1 MKCQNHP
8 DKEVKGACVGCGNF
22 FCEDCLTQVHGKN
35 YCKKCLVEI
44 AEKQDSNR
52 SEKAAVQPQII
63 IQQNQQQQQQQQQQ
77 QKPVKKSEWGTIV
90 LICCILLFI
99 LFLIGMAMSAGHH

>member
-44 AEKQDSNR
+44 AEKQDSDR
-52 SEKAAVQPQII
+52 TERTTAQPQII
-63 IQQNQQQQQQQQQQ
+63 IQQNQQQQQQQQQ
-77 QKPVKKSEWGTIV
+77 KPAKKSEWKVIILV
-90 LICCILLFI
+90 CCILLFI
-99 LFLIGMAMSAGHH
+99 LFLIGMAISAGHH

>member
-77 QKPVKKSEWGTIV
+77 KPVKKSEWGTIV

>member
-44 AEKQDSNR
+44 AEKQDSDR
-52 SEKAAVQPQII
+52 TERTTAQPQII
-63 IQQNQQQQQQQQQQ
+63 IQQNQQQQQQQ
-77 QKPVKKSEWGTIV
+77 KSAKKSEWGIIV
-90 LICCILLFI
+90 LVCCILLFI